1 MAALRLFDRALLAS
15 VLAGCLVGPAYHVP
29 PAPVPRAA
37 SYKEATWRVASP
49 GDAIP
54 RGAWWTMFRQ
64 PELDAL
70 QRRLNITN
78 QTLVAATQNYLA
90 ARAQV
95 RVAEAQYFPTVTA
108 DPSASH
114 GRLPGVIGVSPNTV
128 GGAGGVAGGGG
139 SARGPFTAY
148 IVSGQ
153 ASWAPDLFGRVRYTV
168 RQRAYTAQAL
178 AADLES
184 TRLLV
189 QSELAQT
196 YFQLRA
202 QDALQQLLDQTVA
215 ADQEILEQ
223 IRLRFAKG
231 LENESTLVQAEQTLE
246 AAQVQATNAG
256 VLRAEYEHAIATL
269 IGVPAT
275 DFSLPRRALL
285 ASPPAIP
292 IATPSQLLERR
303 PDVAAA
309 ERRMAAAN
317 AAIGYAET
325 AYFPDITL
333 RGTAGF
339 ASSALHALFSWPSRL
354 WSVGGDLAETLFDGG
369 ARRAN
374 VESMVRQYNAAV
386 ASYRET
392 VLVAFQQVEDM
403 LAAIRILADAIER
416 QRRSVEL
423 AERAL
428 DLERQRYEAGLDPY
442 ITLMTQQT
450 VVLGT
455 RQLLVTL
462 QVQQMVAAVALV
474 QALGGGWD
482 RTELPPP

>member
-1 MAALRLFDRALLAS
+1 MRLALLLGGT
-15 VLAGCLVGPAYHVP
+15 LAGCLVGPHYRVP
-29 PAPVPRAA
+29 PAPVPWAA
-37 SYKEATWRVASP
+37 HYKEGTWKVAAP

-54 RGAWWTMFRQ
+54 RGAWWSMFRQ

-70 QRRLNITN
+70 QARLNITN
-78 QTLVAATQNYLA
+78 QTIVAATENYLA

-95 RVAEAQYFPTVTA
+95 RVAEAQYFPTVTFN
-108 DPSASH
+108 PSANH
-114 GRLPGVIGVSPNTV
+114 GRLPGVIGVSPNAV
-128 GGAGGVAGGGG
+128 GGGGVGGSG
-139 SARGPFTAY
+139 SARGPFTSYVVA
-148 IVSGQ
+148 GE

-184 TRLLV
+184 TRLLA
-189 QSELAQT
+189 QSALAQT
-196 YFQLRA
+196 YFQLRG
-202 QDALQQLLDQTVA
+202 QDALQQLLDATVQ
-215 ADQEILEQ
+215 ADEEILDQ

-231 LENESTLVQAEQTLE
+231 IENESTVVQAEQTLE
-246 AAQVQATNAG
+246 AARVQATNAG
-256 VLRAEYEHAIATL
+256 VLRAEYEHSIATL

-275 DFSLPRRALL
+275 ELSLPKRPLL
-285 ASPPAIP
+285 AAPPPIP
-292 IATPSQLLERR
+292 TGTPSQLLERR

-317 AAIGYAET
+317 AAIGYGET
-325 AYFPDITL
+325 AYFPLITL
-333 RGTAGF
+333 NGTAGF
-339 ASSALHALFSWPSRL
+339 ASSALHALFSWPTRL
-354 WSVGGDLAETLFDGG
+354 WAAGGNLAETLFDAG

-374 VESMVRQYNAAV
+374 VASLIAQYNAAV

-403 LAAIRILADAIER
+403 LATIRILAEVIER
-416 QRRSVEL
+416 QQRSVAL
-423 AERAL
+423 AERGLAL
-428 DLERQRYEAGLDPY
+428 EQQRYDAGLDPY

-450 VVLGT
+450 VVLGA
-455 RQLLVTL
+455 RQLLVSL
-462 QVQQMVAAVALV
+462 EVQRMLAAVQLV